1 MNEYIATHVAVDTM
15 EIIPQFLQTSYPLR
29 VEHLIRFLSPIIS
42 RRRRLGDTTIDC
54 QEKFLTKSFKR
65 FSVLILANRRLKKS
79 TSFVCIFPLVENE
92 LQCNPVPK
100 TSKTSISLLQSPL
113 YIAAILS
120 QVVTKD
126 ARDLEDP
133 RTASGSRCQSRS
145 FVCPSCVYGHA
156 AFRAMDFFLAGDR
169 TTRHGEDCSGL
180 VSSLKERM
188 SRRNL
193 ISQSARPGVD
203 SLSRFLNV

>member
-1 MNEYIATHVAVDTM
+1 M

-29 VEHLIRFLSPIIS
+29 VEYLIRFLSPIIS

-65 FSVLILANRRLKKS
+65 FSVLILANRRLKRS

-92 LQCNPVPK
+92 LQCNPVP
-100 TSKTSISLLQSPL
+100 KTSISLLQSPL

-145 FVCPSCVYGHA
+145 FVCLWSRVPDRHFVPAPPPQKTVWGLTASYLVCLVKASLLVFETLMHSC
-156 AFRAMDFFLAGDR
+156 
-169 TTRHGEDCSGL
+169 
-180 VSSLKERM
+180 
-188 SRRNL
+188 
-193 ISQSARPGVD
+193 
-203 SLSRFLNV
+203 